1 MFGLKAAMLN
11 RDLEHKL
18 LNGLEIMCE
27 KLSGDGPADSPDIN
41 QITDEKRRGILIQRM
56 RSTQT
61 GVKGVLNDYYM
72 NEQLKEV
79 DRQEKEVFRKTV
91 LTRMAEGCKIAAD
104 EDVNRIENKIADID
118 DDEEFFSEYR
128 RKRLEEM
135 GHSTHEPELN
145 QQFNWLNNNKII
157 RDVTID
163 NFIEEIENPS
173 YSYVVVHSYHPD
185 LPSCDQLDEYLQDIH
200 DAKLLP
206 HVNIIKMN
214 VNETDM
220 DLDPVSY
227 PILSIYKNGE
237 VVAALVALEHALG
250 INFKK
255 HHILNILQQHMQMS

>member
-1 MFGLKAAMLN
+1 MSN
-11 RDLEHKL
+11 RDLEYKIV
-18 LNGLEIMCE
+18 NGLEISCE
-27 KLSGDGPADSPDIN
+27 GASGGGPIDYPDIN
-41 QITDEKRRGILIQRM
+41 QITDEKRRDILIQRM
-56 RSTQT
+56 HSTQT

-79 DRQEKEVFRKTV
+79 YRQEKEVFRKTV
-91 LTRMAEGCKIAAD
+91 LTRMAEGCKIATD
-104 EDVNRIENKIADID
+104 DRIENKIADID

-135 GHSTHEPELN
+135 GNSTHEPEVN
-145 QQFNWLNNNKII
+145 QQLNWLNNNKII

-185 LPSCDQLDEYLQDIH
+185 FPSCDQLDEYLQDIH
-200 DAKLLP
+200 DAKFLP
-206 HVNIIKMN
+206 NVNIIKMN
-214 VNETDM
+214 VNETEM

-237 VVAALVALEHALG
+237 VVAALVALEYELG
-250 INFKK
+250 INFTKQ
-255 HHILNILQQHMQMS
+255 HILNILKQHMQMS